1 MGGISPRTEE
11 EERSILP
18 ALRQQPSSSTKPP
31 SLSAGSVYRRITK
44 VERRTGISRSKVPSH
59 WSGLRMNT
67 ASPTILRTR
76 HKFGDYLSQ
85 PDLAKLELPK
95 KMSRPWIVNNAFEQ
109 EKLKDLIVT
118 ESPVEASLVMR
129 QIKESKQERKKQP
142 GYNKKHVRNINDII
156 EKDQKMVKEI
166 KTKQSTKEHVEK
178 KRKHMLKKQVGV
190 GSAATQDDA
199 TAALSNNVV
208 GEDHVAG
215 NKEDTPPVETDV
227 ELEQQRMM
235 NRVFN
240 CPNLYSAAGPFT
252 TVVHMVPVMVP
263 NHQTGGYFVVHLPV
277 QPLPE
282 NVVQPQHVFHPEPSD
297 SPFSS
302 SSTSSSTCSSPSP
315 PASDDG
321 FVDGSDLESESG
333 SLVEMVDDIKLV
345 EIVDD
350 IKLDLSLDSSMELTD
365 EESDYEIL
373 DEDLERV
380 VRSIIDEDDE

>member
-1 MGGISPRTEE
+1 MIQRAGLDSSGFHHGT

-31 SLSAGSVYRRITK
+31 SLSVGSVYSWIKK
-44 VERRTGISRSKVPSH
+44 VERRRGISRSSKVPSH
-59 WSGLRMNT
+59 WSGPRMNT

-85 PDLAKLELPK
+85 PDLAKFELPK

-118 ESPVEASLVMR
+118 ERPVEASLVMR

-156 EKDQKMVKEI
+156 EKDQKTVKES
-166 KTKQSTKEHVEK
+166 KTKQSTKEPVEK
-178 KRKHMLKKQVGV
+178 KRKHMLKKQVGL
-190 GSAATQDDA
+190 GSAGTQDDA
-199 TAALSNNVV
+199 RAALSNNVV
-208 GEDHVAG
+208 E
-215 NKEDTPPVETDV
+215 KDV

-252 TVVHMVPVMVP
+252 TVVQMVPVMVA

-282 NVVQPQHVFHPEPSD
+282 HVAQPHHVFHPQPSD

-302 SSTSSSTCSSPSP
+302 SSTSSSTCSSVSP

-321 FVDGSDLESESG
+321 FVDGSDLESETG
-333 SLVEMVDDIKLV
+333 SLVEMVDDIKLDV
-345 EIVDD
+345 
-350 IKLDLSLDSSMELTD
+350 SP
-365 EESDYEIL
+365 
-373 DEDLERV
+373 R
-380 VRSIIDEDDE
+380 

>member
-1 MGGISPRTEE
+1 MGSRVSLQLEKEGAA
-11 EERSILP
+11 ER
-18 ALRQQPSSSTKPP
+18 
-31 SLSAGSVYRRITK
+31 
-44 VERRTGISRSKVPSH
+44 ERISRSSKVPSH
-59 WSGLRMNT
+59 WSGPRMNT

-85 PDLAKLELPK
+85 PDLAKFELPK

-118 ESPVEASLVMR
+118 ERPVEASLVMQ

-156 EKDQKMVKEI
+156 EKDQKIVKES
-166 KTKQSTKEHVEK
+166 KTKQSTKEPVEK

-190 GSAATQDDA
+190 GSAGTQDDA
-199 TAALSNNVV
+199 RAALSNNVV
-208 GEDHVAG
+208 AKDHVAG
-215 NKEDTPPVETDV
+215 NKEDTPPVETDI

-252 TVVHMVPVMVP
+252 TMVQMVPVMVP

-282 NVVQPQHVFHPEPSD
+282 HVVQHQHVFHPQPSD

-302 SSTSSSTCSSPSP
+302 SSTSSSTCSSTSP

-321 FVDGSDLESESG
+321 FVDGSDLESETG
-333 SLVEMVDDIKLV
+333 SLVEMVDDIKLDV
-345 EIVDD
+345 
-350 IKLDLSLDSSMELTD
+350 SLDSSMELTD
-365 EESDYEIL
+365 EESDFEIL

>member
-1 MGGISPRTEE
+1 MGS
-11 EERSILP
+11 L
-18 ALRQQPSSSTKPP
+18 QPDKEGG
-31 SLSAGSVYRRITK
+31 AENK
-44 VERRTGISRSKVPSH
+44 ENISRSKVPSH

-67 ASPTILRTR
+67 ASLTILRTR

-85 PDLAKLELPK
+85 PDLAKFELPK

-118 ESPVEASLVMR
+118 ERPVEASLVMR

-156 EKDQKMVKEI
+156 EKDQKTVKES
-166 KTKQSTKEHVEK
+166 KTKQPTKEHVEK

-190 GSAATQDDA
+190 GAGTQDDA

-208 GEDHVAG
+208 ASRDHVAG
-215 NKEDTPPVETDV
+215 NKEDTPPVETDI

-252 TVVHMVPVMVP
+252 TMVQMVPVMMA

-277 QPLPE
+277 QPLPD
-282 NVVQPQHVFHPEPSD
+282 NVVQPQHVFHPQPSD

-302 SSTSSSTCSSPSP
+302 SSTSSSTCSSTSP
-315 PASDDG
+315 PSSDDG
-321 FVDGSDLESESG
+321 FVDGSDLESETG

-345 EIVDD
+345 EMVDD
-350 IKLDLSLDSSMELTD
+350 TKLDVSLDSSMESTD

>member
-1 MGGISPRTEE
+1 MGSRLPDKEATEHGG
-11 EERSILP
+11 R
-18 ALRQQPSSSTKPP
+18 
-31 SLSAGSVYRRITK
+31 
-44 VERRTGISRSKVPSH
+44 ISRPKVPSH

-85 PDLAKLELPK
+85 PDLAKFELPK

-118 ESPVEASLVMR
+118 ERPVEASLVMR

-156 EKDQKMVKEI
+156 EKDQKTVKES
-166 KTKQSTKEHVEK
+166 KTKQPTKEHVEK
-178 KRKHMLKKQVGV
+178 KRKHMLKKEVGV
-190 GSAATQDDA
+190 GAATQDDA
-199 TAALSNNVV
+199 TSAVSNNVV
-208 GEDHVAG
+208 ASRDHVAG
-215 NKEDTPPVETDV
+215 NKEDTPPVETDI

-252 TVVHMVPVMVP
+252 TMVQMVPVMMA

-282 NVVQPQHVFHPEPSD
+282 HVVQPQHVFHPQPSD
-297 SPFSS
+297 SSFSS
-302 SSTSSSTCSSPSP
+302 SSTSSSTCSSTSP

-321 FVDGSDLESESG
+321 FVDGSDLESETG
-333 SLVEMVDDIKLV
+333 SLVEMVDDIKLDV
-345 EIVDD
+345 
-350 IKLDLSLDSSMELTD
+350 SLDSSMESTD

>member
-1 MGGISPRTEE
+1 MG
-11 EERSILP
+11 
-18 ALRQQPSSSTKPP
+18 
-31 SLSAGSVYRRITK
+31 SLQLDKEGATQNRRI
-44 VERRTGISRSKVPSH
+44 SRPKVPSH

-85 PDLAKLELPK
+85 PDLAKFELPK

-118 ESPVEASLVMR
+118 ERPVEASLVMR

-156 EKDQKMVKEI
+156 EKDQKTVKES
-166 KTKQSTKEHVEK
+166 KKKQSTKEHVEK

-190 GSAATQDDA
+190 GAATQDGA

-208 GEDHVAG
+208 AKDHVAG
-215 NKEDTPPVETDV
+215 NKEDTEPPVETDI

-252 TVVHMVPVMVP
+252 TVVQMVPVMVP

-282 NVVQPQHVFHPEPSD
+282 HVVQPQHVFHPHPSD

-302 SSTSSSTCSSPSP
+302 SSTSSSTCSSVSP

-321 FVDGSDLESESG
+321 FVDGSDLESETG
-333 SLVEMVDDIKLV
+333 SLVEMVDDIKLDV
-345 EIVDD
+345 
-350 IKLDLSLDSSMELTD
+350 SLDSSMELTD

>member
-1 MGGISPRTEE
+1 MG
-11 EERSILP
+11 
-18 ALRQQPSSSTKPP
+18 
-31 SLSAGSVYRRITK
+31 
-44 VERRTGISRSKVPSH
+44 
-59 WSGLRMNT
+59 
-67 ASPTILRTR
+67 

-85 PDLAKLELPK
+85 PDLAKFELPK
-95 KMSRPWIVNNAFEQ
+95 KMSRPWIVNNAFDQ

-118 ESPVEASLVMR
+118 ERPVEASLVMR
-129 QIKESKQERKKQP
+129 QIKESKQQRKKQP
-142 GYNKKHVRNINDII
+142 GYNKRHVRNINDII
-156 EKDQKMVKEI
+156 EKDQKTVKEI
-166 KTKQSTKEHVEK
+166 KKKQSTKEHVEK

-190 GSAATQDDA
+190 GSAGTQDDA
-199 TAALSNNVV
+199 TSALSNNVV
-208 GEDHVAG
+208 ATEDHVAR

-252 TVVHMVPVMVP
+252 TMVQMVPVMVA

-277 QPLPE
+277 QPLPD
-282 NVVQPQHVFHPEPSD
+282 NVVQPQHVFHPHPSD

-302 SSTSSSTCSSPSP
+302 SSTCSSSSP

-333 SLVEMVDDIKLV
+333 SLVDDIKLVEMVDDIKL
-345 EIVDD
+345 DF
-350 IKLDLSLDSSMELTD
+350 SLDSSMESTD
-365 EESDYEIL
+365 EESDFEIL

>member
-1 MGGISPRTEE
+1 MG
-11 EERSILP
+11 
-18 ALRQQPSSSTKPP
+18 
-31 SLSAGSVYRRITK
+31 VYSWIKK

-59 WSGLRMNT
+59 WLGPRMNSV
-67 ASPTILRTR
+67 SPTILRTR

-85 PDLAKLELPK
+85 PDLAKFELPK

-109 EKLKDLIVT
+109 EKLKELIVT
-118 ESPVEASLVMR
+118 ERPVEASLVMQ

-156 EKDQKMVKEI
+156 EKDQKMAKES

-190 GSAATQDDA
+190 GAATQDDA
-199 TAALSNNVV
+199 IAALSNNVV
-208 GEDHVAG
+208 ARDHVAG
-215 NKEDTPPVETDV
+215 NKEDTPPVETDI

-240 CPNLYSAAGPFT
+240 CPNLYSAAGSFT
-252 TVVHMVPVMVP
+252 TVVQMVPVMVA

-282 NVVQPQHVFHPEPSD
+282 HVAQPQHVFHPQPSD

-302 SSTSSSTCSSPSP
+302 SSTSSSTCSSVSP

-321 FVDGSDLESESG
+321 FVDGSDLESETG

-345 EIVDD
+345 EMVDNV
-350 IKLDLSLDSSMELTD
+350 KLDFSVDSSMELTD

-380 VRSIIDEDDE
+380 VRSIIDEDDV

>member
-1 MGGISPRTEE
+1 MGSLQQDNEGAAQR
-11 EERSILP
+11 ER
-18 ALRQQPSSSTKPP
+18 
-31 SLSAGSVYRRITK
+31 
-44 VERRTGISRSKVPSH
+44 ISRSSKVPSH

-85 PDLAKLELPK
+85 PDLAKFELPK

-118 ESPVEASLVMR
+118 ERPVEASLVMR

-156 EKDQKMVKEI
+156 EKDQKTVKES

-208 GEDHVAG
+208 AKDHVAG

-240 CPNLYSAAGPFT
+240 CPNLCSAAGPFT
-252 TVVHMVPVMVP
+252 TVVQMVPVMVA

-282 NVVQPQHVFHPEPSD
+282 HVAQPHHVFHPQPSD

-302 SSTSSSTCSSPSP
+302 SSP

-321 FVDGSDLESESG
+321 FVDGSDLESETG
-333 SLVEMVDDIKLV
+333 SLVEMVDDIKLDV
-345 EIVDD
+345 
-350 IKLDLSLDSSMELTD
+350 SLDSSMELTD

-373 DEDLERV
+373 DEDLER
-380 VRSIIDEDDE
+380 

>member
-1 MGGISPRTEE
+1 MG
-11 EERSILP
+11 
-18 ALRQQPSSSTKPP
+18 
-31 SLSAGSVYRRITK
+31 
-44 VERRTGISRSKVPSH
+44 
-59 WSGLRMNT
+59 
-67 ASPTILRTR
+67 
-76 HKFGDYLSQ
+76 
-85 PDLAKLELPK
+85 
-95 KMSRPWIVNNAFEQ
+95 
-109 EKLKDLIVT
+109 
-118 ESPVEASLVMR
+118 EASLVMR

-156 EKDQKMVKEI
+156 EKDQKTVKES

-199 TAALSNNVV
+199 RAALSNNVV
-208 GEDHVAG
+208 ATDHVAG
-215 NKEDTPPVETDV
+215 NKEDTPPVETDI

-252 TVVHMVPVMVP
+252 TVVQMVPVMVP
-263 NHQTGGYFVVHLPV
+263 NPQPGGYFVVHLPV

-282 NVVQPQHVFHPEPSD
+282 HVVQHQHVFHPQPSD

-302 SSTSSSTCSSPSP
+302 SSTSS

-321 FVDGSDLESESG
+321 FVDGSDLESETG
-333 SLVEMVDDIKLV
+333 SLVEMVDDIKLDV
-345 EIVDD
+345 
-350 IKLDLSLDSSMELTD
+350 SLDSSMELTD
-365 EESDYEIL
+365 EESDFEIL

>member
-1 MGGISPRTEE
+1 MG
-11 EERSILP
+11 
-18 ALRQQPSSSTKPP
+18 
-31 SLSAGSVYRRITK
+31 SLQLDKEGATQNRD
-44 VERRTGISRSKVPSH
+44 ISRSKVPSH
-59 WSGLRMNT
+59 WSGPRMNT

-85 PDLAKLELPK
+85 PDLAKFELPK

-118 ESPVEASLVMR
+118 ERPVEASLVMR

-156 EKDQKMVKEI
+156 EKDQNTVKEI
-166 KTKQSTKEHVEK
+166 KKKQPTKEHVEK
-178 KRKHMLKKQVGV
+178 KRKHMLKKQVGEDV
-190 GSAATQDDA
+190 ATQDDA

-208 GEDHVAG
+208 ATSDHVAG
-215 NKEDTPPVETDV
+215 NKEDTQPIETDI

-252 TVVHMVPVMVP
+252 TMVQMVPVMVP

-282 NVVQPQHVFHPEPSD
+282 HVAQPQHVFHPQPSD
-297 SPFSS
+297 FPFSS
-302 SSTSSSTCSSPSP
+302 SSTSSSTCSSVSP

-321 FVDGSDLESESG
+321 FVDGSDLEGESG
-333 SLVEMVDDIKLV
+333 SLVEL
-345 EIVDD
+345 VDD
-350 IKLDLSLDSSMELTD
+350 IKLDFSLDSSMELTD

>member
-1 MGGISPRTEE
+1 MG
-11 EERSILP
+11 
-18 ALRQQPSSSTKPP
+18 
-31 SLSAGSVYRRITK
+31 VYSRIKK
-44 VERRTGISRSKVPSH
+44 VEYRTGISRSKVPSH
-59 WSGLRMNT
+59 WSGLNMNT

-85 PDLAKLELPK
+85 PDLAKFELPK

-118 ESPVEASLVMR
+118 ERPVEASLVMR

-156 EKDQKMVKEI
+156 EKDQKTVKES
-166 KTKQSTKEHVEK
+166 KKKQSTKEHVEK

-190 GSAATQDDA
+190 AGAGTQDDA

-208 GEDHVAG
+208 ASKDHVAG
-215 NKEDTPPVETDV
+215 NKEDTQQPVETDV

-252 TVVHMVPVMVP
+252 TMVQMVPVMVA

-282 NVVQPQHVFHPEPSD
+282 HVVQPQHVFHPQPSD
-297 SPFSS
+297 SPFSP
-302 SSTSSSTCSSPSP
+302 SSTSLSTCSSSSP

-333 SLVEMVDDIKLV
+333 SLVEMVDDIKLA
-345 EIVDD
+345 DD
-350 IKLDLSLDSSMELTD
+350 IKLDVSLDSSMESTD
-365 EESDYEIL
+365 EESDFEIL

>member
-1 MGGISPRTEE
+1 MG
-11 EERSILP
+11 
-18 ALRQQPSSSTKPP
+18 
-31 SLSAGSVYRRITK
+31 SLQLYKEGATQNRD
-44 VERRTGISRSKVPSH
+44 ISRSKVPSH
-59 WSGLRMNT
+59 WSGPRMNT

-85 PDLAKLELPK
+85 PDLAKFELPK

-118 ESPVEASLVMR
+118 DTPVEASLVMR

-156 EKDQKMVKEI
+156 EKDQKTVKES
-166 KTKQSTKEHVEK
+166 KKKQPTKEHVEK

-190 GSAATQDDA
+190 GAGTQDDA
-199 TAALSNNVV
+199 TAALSDNVV
-208 GEDHVAG
+208 ATSDHVAG
-215 NKEDTPPVETDV
+215 NKEETPPVETDV

-252 TVVHMVPVMVP
+252 TVVQMVPVMVP
-263 NHQTGGYFVVHLPV
+263 NHQTGGYFIVHLPV

-282 NVVQPQHVFHPEPSD
+282 HVVQHQHVFHPQPSD

-302 SSTSSSTCSSPSP
+302 SSTSSSTCSSTSP

-321 FVDGSDLESESG
+321 FVDGSDLESETG
-333 SLVEMVDDIKLV
+333 SLVEMVDDIKLDV
-345 EIVDD
+345 
-350 IKLDLSLDSSMELTD
+350 SLDSSMELTD
-365 EESDYEIL
+365 EESDFEIL

>member
-1 MGGISPRTEE
+1 MGS
-11 EERSILP
+11 L
-18 ALRQQPSSSTKPP
+18 QPDKEGGAENTD
-31 SLSAGSVYRRITK
+31 
-44 VERRTGISRSKVPSH
+44 ISRSKVPSH

-85 PDLAKLELPK
+85 PDLAKFELPK

-118 ESPVEASLVMR
+118 ERPVEASLVMR

-156 EKDQKMVKEI
+156 EKDQKTVKES

-190 GSAATQDDA
+190 GAAGTQDDA
-199 TAALSNNVV
+199 TSALSNNVV
-208 GEDHVAG
+208 ASRDHVAG

-252 TVVHMVPVMVP
+252 TVVQMVPVMVA
-263 NHQTGGYFVVHLPV
+263 NHNTGGYFVVHLPV

-282 NVVQPQHVFHPEPSD
+282 HVVQPQHVFHPQPSD

-302 SSTSSSTCSSPSP
+302 SSTSSSTCSSSSP

-321 FVDGSDLESESG
+321 FVDGSDLESETG
-333 SLVEMVDDIKLV
+333 SLVEMVDDIKLDV
-345 EIVDD
+345 
-350 IKLDLSLDSSMELTD
+350 SLDSSMELTD
-365 EESDYEIL
+365 EESDFEIL